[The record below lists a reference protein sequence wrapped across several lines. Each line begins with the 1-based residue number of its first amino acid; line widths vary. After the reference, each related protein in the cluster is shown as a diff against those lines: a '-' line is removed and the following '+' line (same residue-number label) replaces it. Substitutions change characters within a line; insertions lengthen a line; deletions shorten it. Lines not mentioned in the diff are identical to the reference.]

1 MDHKTENHIWSMPGI
16 SEVWVMDADDIQ
28 SGVVQAHIAGLDVTV
43 LARKRELM
51 AFGDASCEVETSWE
65 NNAQKEKATLQ
76 FTTTSV
82 VIPRKAMAWLIKD
95 VTGQWWL
102 MGSKERPWPTTTV
115 GRNLGSPGDEKAAR
129 RVKATLES
137 LVALIPVAVL

>member
-51 AFGDASCEVETSWE
+51 AFSDASCEVETSWE
-65 NNAQKEKATLQ
+65 DNAQKEKATLQ

-82 VIPRKAMAWLIKD
+82 VIPSKAMAWLIKD
-95 VTGQWWL
+95 ATGQWWL

-115 GRNLGSPGDEKAAR
+115 GRNLGSPGNEKAAR